1 VGKQFILIVDLV
13 ILNVL
18 NFHSEFDLSKFY
30 CIVLLPAL
38 LHSTT
43 SIAFDLR
50 KLRCDCLST
59 KQKQKRNREEP
70 SLDQT
75 EELDAVDAFKTCHT
89 SSKRGLSESAREA
102 LVSLFICFV

>member
-1 VGKQFILIVDLV
+1 MGSRCYVAHLHAYVSNYYL
-13 ILNVL
+13 
-18 NFHSEFDLSKFY
+18 
-30 CIVLLPAL
+30 VLLPAL
-38 LHSTT
+38 LHST
-43 SIAFDLR
+43 SIAFDLS

-89 SSKRGLSESAREA
+89 SSKRGLSEPAREA
-102 LVSLFICFV
+102 LVSSFVFFI

>member
-1 VGKQFILIVDLV
+1 VAHLHAYV
-13 ILNVL
+13 
-18 NFHSEFDLSKFY
+18 SKY
-30 CIVLLPAL
+30 YLVLLPAL

-43 SIAFDLR
+43 SIAFDLS

-89 SSKRGLSESAREA
+89 SSKRGLSEPAKEA
-102 LVSLFICFV
+102 LVSSFVCFI

>member
-1 VGKQFILIVDLV
+1 MGSRCYVAHLHAYV
-13 ILNVL
+13 
-18 NFHSEFDLSKFY
+18 SKCY
-30 CIVLLPAL
+30 LVLLRAH

-43 SIAFDLR
+43 YIAFDLR

-89 SSKRGLSESAREA
+89 SSKRGMSDPTREA
-102 LVSLFICFV
+102 LVSSLVCFI